1 MKKRFLQLLLVL
13 ALVIPIA
20 VIGLFS
26 NETGSRWLLQGIFSS
41 LPGKVSVENIQ
52 GRLLDRIALTGLS
65 YKSDTEIVTIKNIDL
80 SWQPS
85 QIFSG
90 TLKIVDLTINGLNI
104 SISIT
109 KTKEEKEPTNMDAG
123 INLPIQLD
131 IGKILVTDV
140 HFTSDG
146 QLQTLD
152 KLQLSVKTEGNKF
165 KLLSLTINSDKVNA
179 TANGTVSLVKA
190 FPLSLQAEWRVNADK
205 NGVWQGSTTIRGDL
219 YKLLFD
225 NQLAS
230 PFKLDLKGHVE
241 DVFKTPR
248 LKAQG
253 NWQGLAFPFAAS
265 LPQIQSEEGHLEL
278 EGLLTDYHLTVNGQ
292 LNQQYVPQALLSF
305 DGKGGLDGIHINKL
319 ELKSKIGLF
328 QLTGNAS
335 WGNVP
340 EFNLTATGQQFNP
353 AIIIADLPGSL
364 TFSSHLKGKID
375 PKAIQI
381 TADIDKLSGQLR
393 NQALNANGKLALNGD
408 QLKVDSFLA
417 ALGANKVT
425 IDGLIGQTNG
435 NLVFVMDIPTLGSLW
450 PNLGGSL
457 KGNGDLHGGW
467 KNPTVKFD
475 AEGKG
480 LKFAE
485 HSLNGLSVNLD
496 YHPDDQKIS
505 TINVSADAIK
515 SGTTQIDK
523 LSIKGKGTP
532 KQHGFNI
539 DINSSKATISTVLK
553 GSLATNYWKGD
564 ISKLGITLK
573 DGKSWSLKDNVPLRV
588 EKKPLGFD
596 VALAEGC
603 LVQEAASL
611 CTQGSY
617 LANGDLGFQ
626 LLAKALPTNLA
637 QAYLPEQ
644 VRIESLIN
652 ANVDIQRKK
661 NLLNGSYRVATTPA
675 QVFLSTKKT
684 KQEIHLGAS
693 SLSGNIKGDKVS
705 ADIDLLL
712 AGHDYLQGQLVM
724 DIGKTQTISG
734 TISASIAEFSLIKP
748 FAPEISDIKGLLKA
762 DLSLQGPIKKPLVSG
777 HIDVTD
783 GLADMGKMG
792 LHDIDLHVVAS
803 GNRSNGIHIQGSTV
817 PIVLNKP
824 DSSEKI
830 NLKTK
835 INLDAD
841 LQIQDVIAGNFSL
854 ALPDNTILSLETQGT
869 KKEIVLGATSLSGLI
884 NGESLSADLNMTLIK
899 QDYLRAKLQMVT
911 GKTQALSAQATASI
925 REFAMIEPFA
935 PQLSN
940 IKGLLKANF
949 TVKGTVQNPLVNGD
963 VHLTNGDVTV
973 DKLGLNVRDIN
984 LQAVASA
991 EKADL
996 IQINGF
1002 AKSGEGLINL
1012 SGTVS
1017 LQPELHYPVELDLT
1031 GKDFEVAKIPEAQ
1044 IAVSPDLKIALNDQQ
1059 KQISGELAVPKAI
1072 LKIQDIP
1079 ENAVKVS
1086 EDEIILGEEKVEI
1099 STQAAPEINADIEVK
1114 LGKQV
1119 SFTGQGL
1126 QTNLVGN
1133 LKIIKTGE
1141 KMVMQGN
1148 VDMVKASYK
1157 RFGQDL
1163 TVRKGRFL
1171 FNGPADNPW
1180 LDVEAI
1186 RLSKSKKV
1194 TAILALTGSLKN
1206 PQTHISAE
1214 PSLPESEALAYLVTG
1229 APLNQVSK
1237 SDSNMLAS
1245 AALSYGAGKVTWLA
1259 DKLGIDEFNVE
1270 EGKTLQDSLLVMGQ
1284 YLTPDFYVGT
1294 KVGMFNKQANL
1305 VLKHK
1310 LTDTINVE
1318 TQAGTSQRIK
1328 LNYEFDGD

>member
-1 MKKRFLQLLLVL
+1 MMKRFLQLLTIL
-13 ALVIPIA
+13 ALVIPVA
-20 VIGLFS
+20 LIGLFS
-26 NETGSRWLLQGIFSS
+26 NETGSRWLIQGIFSS
-41 LPGKVSVENIQ
+41 IPGQLSVENIQ

-65 YKSDTEIVTIKNIDL
+65 YKSDTEIVAIKNIDL
-80 SWQPS
+80 SWQPA
-85 QIFSG
+85 QILSG
-90 TLKIVDLTINGLNI
+90 TLKIVDLTINGLNV
-104 SISIT
+104 SIT
-109 KTKEEKEPTNMDAG
+109 KPKDEKKEPTNIEAD
-123 INLPIQLD
+123 IKLPIQLD
-131 IGKILVTDV
+131 IGNFLVTDV
-140 HFTSDG
+140 QFTSDG
-146 QLQTLD
+146 QLQTID
-152 KLQLSVKTEGNKF
+152 KLQISVKTEGNQF
-165 KLLSLTINSDKVNA
+165 KLLSLVIDSDNVNA
-179 TANGTVSLVKA
+179 TAKGTVSLAKA
-190 FPLSLQAEWRVNADK
+190 FPLSLQADWRVNADK
-205 NGVWQGSTTIRGDL
+205 NGLWQGSTAISGDL
-219 YKLLFD
+219 NKLLFD

-230 PFKLDLKGHVE
+230 PFKLALKGQAQ
-241 DVFKTPR
+241 DVLKTPSI
-248 LKAQG
+248 KAQG
-253 NWQGLAFPFAAS
+253 NWHDLAFPFATS
-265 LPQIQSEEGHLEL
+265 PPQIQSEEGHFEL
-278 EGLLTDYHLTVNGQ
+278 EGLFTDYHLTVNGQ
-292 LNQQYVPQALLSF
+292 LNQQYVPKASLSF
-305 DGKGGLDGIHINKL
+305 DGKGGLDNMNINKL
-319 ELKSKIGLF
+319 ELKSKVGLF
-328 QLTGNAS
+328 QLIGNTA

-340 EFNLTATGQQFNP
+340 EFDLTATGQKFNP
-353 AIIIADLPGSL
+353 AIIIPDLPGSL
-364 TFSSHLKGKID
+364 TFSSHVQGKLN
-375 PKAIQI
+375 PVALQI

-393 NQALNANGKLALNGD
+393 NQPLNARGKLALNGD
-408 QLKVDSFLA
+408 QLKIDSFLA
-417 ALGANKVT
+417 ALGANKIT
-425 IDGLIGQTNG
+425 IDGLVGQKNG
-435 NLVFVMDIPTLGSLW
+435 NLVFAMDMSTLSTLW
-450 PNLGGSL
+450 PTLGGSL
-457 KGNGDLHGGW
+457 KGKGDLHGGW
-467 KNPTVKFD
+467 RNPTVKFD
-475 AEGKG
+475 ALGKR

-485 HSLNGLSVNLD
+485 HSLKDLSINLD
-496 YHPDDQKIS
+496 YYPDDQKLS
-505 TINVSADAIK
+505 TLNVSANAIK
-515 SGTTQIDK
+515 SGATQIDK
-523 LSIKGKGTP
+523 LSIEGNGTP
-532 KQHGFNI
+532 KKHGFNI
-539 DINSSKATISTVLK
+539 DINSSKATISTALQ
-553 GSLATNYWKGD
+553 GSLASNNWKGD
-564 ISKLGITLK
+564 ITKLDVAAE
-573 DGKSWSLKDNVPLRV
+573 DGKRWSLKDNMHLGV
-588 EKKPLGFD
+588 EEKPLGLDAFFN
-596 VALAEGC
+596 EGC
-603 LVQEAASL
+603 LIQQAASL
-611 CTQGSY
+611 CTQGFY
-617 LANGDLGFQ
+617 LANGDLSFQ
-626 LLAKALPTNLA
+626 LLAKVLPTNLA

-644 VRIESLIN
+644 VSIESLVN
-652 ANVDIQRKK
+652 ASVDIQRKK
-661 NLLNGSYRVATTPA
+661 NLLNGSYRVGTTPA

-712 AGHDYLQGQLVM
+712 AGHDYLQAKLLM
-724 DIGKTQTISG
+724 DIGKTQAISG

-762 DLSLQGPIKKPLVSG
+762 DLGLQGSIKKPLVSG

-792 LHDIDLHVVAS
+792 LHDIELHVVAS

-854 ALPDNTILSLETQGT
+854 ALPANTTLSLETHET

-884 NGESLSADLNMTLIK
+884 NGDSLSADMDMALIK
-899 QDYLRAKLQMVT
+899 QDYLRAKLQMET
-911 GKTQALSAQATASI
+911 GKTQALSAQANASI
-925 REFAMIEPFA
+925 REFAMIEPFV

-940 IKGLLKANF
+940 IKGLLKADF
-949 TVKGTVQNPLVNGD
+949 TAKGTVQNPLVNGD
-963 VHLTNGDVTV
+963 VHLTNGDVIV
-973 DKLGLNVRDIN
+973 DKLGLSVRDID

-991 EKADL
+991 DKADL
-996 IQINGF
+996 IQINGS

-1017 LQPELHYPVELDLT
+1017 LQPELHYPVELNLT

-1044 IAVSPDLKIALNDQQ
+1044 IAVSPDLKIVLTDQQ
-1059 KQISGELAVPKAI
+1059 KQINGELAVPKAI

-1086 EDEIILGEEKVEI
+1086 EDEIILGEEKTEI
-1099 STQAAPEINADIEVK
+1099 STQAAPDINADIEVK

-1133 LKIIKTGE
+1133 LKIIKTGA
-1141 KMVMQGN
+1141 KMAMQGN

-1186 RLSKSKKV
+1186 RVSKSKKV

>member
-1 MKKRFLQLLLVL
+1 MMKRFLQLLLIL

-20 VIGLFS
+20 IIGLFS
-26 NETGSRWLLQGIFSS
+26 NNTGSRWLLQGVFSS
-41 LPGKVSVENIQ
+41 LPGQVTVENIQ
-52 GRLLDRIALTGLS
+52 GRLLDRITITGLN
-65 YKSDTEIVTIKNIDL
+65 YTSDTDTVSLKQIDL

-104 SISIT
+104 NIT
-109 KTKEEKEPTNMDAG
+109 KTKDEEKQPTDIDAG

-131 IGKILVTDV
+131 MGNFLVTDV
-140 HFTSDG
+140 QFTKDG

-152 KLQLSVKTEGNKF
+152 KLQLSVKTEDAQF
-165 KLLSLTINSDKVNA
+165 KLSLVIDSDTINA
-179 TANGTVSLVKA
+179 TAKGTVSLAKA
-190 FPLSLQAEWRVNADK
+190 FPLSLQADWRVNADK
-205 NGVWQGSTTIRGDL
+205 NGAWQGLTTISGDL
-219 YKLLFD
+219 NKILFD

-230 PFKLDLKGHVE
+230 PFKLALKGQVE
-241 DVFKTPR
+241 DVLKTPCI
-248 LKAQG
+248 KAQG
-253 NWQGLAFPFAAS
+253 DWHDLVFPLAAS
-265 LPQIQSEEGHLEL
+265 PPQLQSEEGHFEL
-278 EGLLTDYHLTVNGQ
+278 DGLLTDYHLTVNGQ
-292 LNQQYVPQALLSF
+292 LNQQYVPQASLSF
-305 DGKGGLDGIHINKL
+305 DGKGELEAMNINKL
-319 ELKSKIGLF
+319 ELKSKVGLF
-328 QLTGNAS
+328 QLTGIAS

-340 EFNLTATGQQFNP
+340 EFDLTATGQKFNP
-353 AIIIADLPGSL
+353 AIIIPDLPGSL
-364 TFSSHLKGKID
+364 TFSSHIKGKID

-393 NQALNANGKLALNGD
+393 NQALNARGKLALNGD

-425 IDGLIGQTNG
+425 VDGLIGQTNG
-435 NLVFVMDIPTLGSLW
+435 NLVFAMDMPTLSTLW
-450 PNLGGSL
+450 PTLGGSL

-467 KNPTVKFD
+467 SNPTVKFD
-475 AEGKG
+475 AEGKH

-485 HSLNGLSVNLD
+485 HSLNGLSINLD
-496 YHPDDQKIS
+496 YFPDDQKLS
-505 TINVSADAIK
+505 TLNVSANAIK

-523 LSIKGKGTP
+523 LSIQGKGTA

-539 DINSSKATISTVLK
+539 DLYSSKANVSTALQ
-553 GSLATNYWKGD
+553 GSLASNNWKGD

-573 DGKSWSLKDNVPLRV
+573 DGKNWSLKDNVPLRV

-596 VALAEGC
+596 VTLDEGC
-603 LVQEAASL
+603 LVQGVASL
-611 CTQGSY
+611 CTQGFY
-617 LANGDLGFQ
+617 LVNGDLGFQ
-626 LLAKALPTNLA
+626 LNAKAMPTNLA

-644 VRIESLIN
+644 VGIDSLIN
-652 ANVDIQRKK
+652 ANMDIQRKK
-661 NLLNGSYRVATTPA
+661 NLLNGSYRAGMTPA

-705 ADIDLLL
+705 ADIDLQL
-712 AGHDYLQGQLVM
+712 AGHDYLQAKLLM
-724 DIGKTQTISG
+724 DIGKTQAISG
-734 TISASIAEFSLIKP
+734 NISASMAEFSLIKA
-748 FAPEISDIKGLLKA
+748 FAPQVSDIKGLLKA
-762 DLSLQGPIKKPLVSG
+762 DLDLQGSIKKPLVSG

-783 GLADMGKMG
+783 GLTDMAKMG

-824 DSSEKI
+824 DAPEKI
-830 NLKTK
+830 NLKSK

-841 LQIQDVIAGNFSL
+841 LQIQDVIAGNFRL
-854 ALPDNTILSLETQGT
+854 ALPANTTLSLETQET
-869 KKEIVLGATSLSGLI
+869 KKEIVLGTTLLSGRVNGDSLAGDLEMALI
-884 NGESLSADLNMTLIK
+884 G
-899 QDYLRAKLQMVT
+899 QDYLRAKLQMDM
-911 GKTQALSAQATASI
+911 GKTQTLSAQANASI
-925 REFAMIEPFA
+925 KEFAMIEPFA
-935 PQLSN
+935 PQISN
-940 IKGLLKANF
+940 IKGQLKADL
-949 TVKGTVQNPLVNGD
+949 TVKGTTKKPLINADVQ
-963 VHLTNGDVTV
+963 LTSGGMTV
-973 DKLGLNVRDIN
+973 DKLGLSVHDIN
-984 LQAVASA
+984 FKALASA
-991 EKADL
+991 DNPDA
-996 IQINGF
+996 IQLKGS

-1012 SGTVS
+1012 SGTIS
-1017 LQPELHYPVELDLT
+1017 LQPESHYPIDLALT

-1072 LKIQDIP
+1072 MKIQDIP

-1086 EDEIILGEEKVEI
+1086 EDEIILGEEKAEI
-1099 STQAAPEINADIEVK
+1099 TTQATPDINADIEVK

-1126 QTNLVGN
+1126 QTNLAGN
-1133 LKIIKTGE
+1133 LKIIKTGA
-1141 KMVMQGN
+1141 KMAMQGN
-1148 VDMVKASYK
+1148 VDMEKASYK

-1163 TVRKGRFL
+1163 TVRKGRFV

-1206 PQTHISAE
+1206 PQTRISSE

-1229 APLNQVSK
+1229 GPLNQVSK
-1237 SDSNMLAS
+1237 TESNMLAS

-1259 DKLGIDEFNVE
+1259 DKLGIDEFKVE
-1270 EGKTLQDSLLVMGQ
+1270 EGNTLQDTLLVMGE

-1294 KVGMFNKQANL
+1294 KVGMFNKQAAL